1 MDRQIPIPIQ
11 AMNQNANHKDQTEC
25 VPEVVI
31 LRIPVYARVLN
42 GLKSSGK
49 TVISSNDLGKLLQIT
64 PAQIRKDLSY
74 FGKFGKQGR
83 GYNID
88 YLLSA
93 LNEILGIDQEWKAC
107 LVGVGGLGRAI
118 INYPGF
124 SPHGFEIV
132 AGYRRFEA
140 CRSLRWRHIQ
150 SKIRELSDKQTYE
163 IQLTENIQRQSF
175 TPLEEAEAF
184 KKYVDDF
191 GWGGVSELASKI
203 EKSEE
208 YVSHRIQLLK
218 LPSDA
223 KKQLMQNMISVSQS
237 LELLG
242 VPSDEQA
249 EMTRRIYDEK
259 LTVKQIRSI
268 KKAKTS
274 KKDVLDAKKEQSH
287 KITKKTKLGLKM
299 ALTRIDSVANEAH
312 TISDPKIRREVV
324 TYMMDLRYKL
334 HELLDDTIHFERVT
348 LKKNL
353 KI

>member
-1 MDRQIPIPIQ
+1 MENFDSSIIEPIEMRMVKPSPFEVR
-11 AMNQNANHKDQTEC
+11 HKIDK
-25 VPEVVI
+25 
-31 LRIPVYARVLN
+31 
-42 GLKSSGK
+42 KSSEFRSLIK
-49 TVISSNDLGKLLQIT
+49 SISEHGLLQ
-64 PAQIRKDLSY
+64 P
-74 FGKFGKQGR
+74 
-83 GYNID
+83 
-88 YLLSA
+88 
-93 LNEILGIDQEWKAC
+93 IL
-107 LVGVGGLGRAI
+107 VRTV
-118 INYPGF
+118 
-124 SPHGFEIV
+124 SHGFEIV
-132 AGYRRFEA
+132 AGYRRFQA
-140 CRSLRWRHIQ
+140 
-150 SKIRELSDKQTYE
+150 KIRELSDKQTYE

-218 LPSDA
+218 LPSNA
-223 KKQLMQNMISVSQS
+223 KKQLMQNMLSVSQS

-249 EMTRRIYDEK
+249 EMTRRIYDEH

-268 KKAKTS
+268 KKAKAP
-274 KKDVLDAKKEQSH
+274 KKDALTTKKEQSH

-299 ALTRIDSVANEAH
+299 ALSRIDSVANEAH

-334 HELLDDTIHFERVT
+334 HELLDETIHFERVT
-348 LKKNL
+348 LRKNL

>member
-1 MDRQIPIPIQ
+1 MENFDSSIIEPIEMRMVKPSPFEVR
-11 AMNQNANHKDQTEC
+11 HKIDK
-25 VPEVVI
+25 
-31 LRIPVYARVLN
+31 
-42 GLKSSGK
+42 KSSEFRSLVK
-49 TVISSNDLGKLLQIT
+49 SISEHGLLQ
-64 PAQIRKDLSY
+64 P
-74 FGKFGKQGR
+74 
-83 GYNID
+83 
-88 YLLSA
+88 
-93 LNEILGIDQEWKAC
+93 IL
-107 LVGVGGLGRAI
+107 VRTV
-118 INYPGF
+118 
-124 SPHGFEIV
+124 SHGFEIV

-150 SKIRELSDKQTYE
+150 AKIRELSDKQTYE

-208 YVSHRIQLLK
+208 YVS
-218 LPSDA
+218 
-223 KKQLMQNMISVSQS
+223 
-237 LELLG
+237 
-242 VPSDEQA
+242 SDEQA
-249 EMTRRIYDEK
+249 EMTRRIYDEH

-268 KKAKTS
+268 KKAKTG
-274 KKDVLDAKKEQSH
+274 KKDALTTKKEQSH

-299 ALTRIDSVANEAH
+299 ALSRIDSVANEAH
-312 TISDPKIRREVV
+312 TISDPKIRSEVV

-334 HELLDDTIHFERVT
+334 HELLDETIHFERVT

>member
-1 MDRQIPIPIQ
+1 MESFDSSIIEPIE
-11 AMNQNANHKDQTEC
+11 MRM
-25 VPEVVI
+25 V
-31 LRIPVYARVLN
+31 
-42 GLKSSGK
+42 KSSPFEVRHK
-49 TVISSNDLGKLLQIT
+49 IDKKSSEFRSLVKSIVEHGLLQ
-64 PAQIRKDLSY
+64 P
-74 FGKFGKQGR
+74 
-83 GYNID
+83 
-88 YLLSA
+88 
-93 LNEILGIDQEWKAC
+93 ILVRPVA
-107 LVGVGGLGRAI
+107 
-118 INYPGF
+118 N
-124 SPHGFEIV
+124 GFEIV

-163 IQLTENIQRQSF
+163 IQLTENIQRQSLS
-175 TPLEEAEAF
+175 PLEEAEAF
-184 KKYVDDF
+184 QKYVDDF

-218 LPSDA
+218 LPSAA
-223 KKQLMQNMISVSQS
+223 KKQLMQNTLSVSQS

-242 VPSDEQA
+242 VSSEEQA
-249 EMTRRIYDEK
+249 EMVQRITDEN
-259 LTVKQIRSI
+259 LTIKQNRSI
-268 KKAKTS
+268 KKSQSS
-274 KKDVLDAKKEQSH
+274 KKDPKELKKEQSAR
-287 KITKKTKLGLKM
+287 ITKKTKLGLKM
-299 ALTRIDSVANEAH
+299 ALSRIDSVANEAH

>member
-1 MDRQIPIPIQ
+1 MESFDSSIIEPIEMRMVKPSPFEVR
-11 AMNQNANHKDQTEC
+11 HKIDK
-25 VPEVVI
+25 
-31 LRIPVYARVLN
+31 
-42 GLKSSGK
+42 KSSEFRSLVKSIVEHG
-49 TVISSNDLGKLLQIT
+49 LLQ
-64 PAQIRKDLSY
+64 P
-74 FGKFGKQGR
+74 
-83 GYNID
+83 
-88 YLLSA
+88 
-93 LNEILGIDQEWKAC
+93 ILVRPVA
-107 LVGVGGLGRAI
+107 
-118 INYPGF
+118 N
-124 SPHGFEIV
+124 GFEIV

-163 IQLTENIQRQSF
+163 IQLTENIQRQSLS
-175 TPLEEAEAF
+175 PLEEAEAF
-184 KKYVDDF
+184 QKYVDDF

-218 LPSDA
+218 LPSTA
-223 KKQLMQNMISVSQS
+223 KKQLMQNTLSVSQS

-242 VPSDEQA
+242 VPSEEQA
-249 EMTRRIYDEK
+249 EMVQRITDEN
-259 LTVKQIRSI
+259 LTIKQIRSI
-268 KKAKTS
+268 KKSQSS
-274 KKDVLDAKKEQSH
+274 KKDSKELKKEQSAR
-287 KITKKTKLGLKM
+287 ITKKTKLGLKM
-299 ALTRIDSVANEAH
+299 ALSRIDSVANEAH

>member
-1 MDRQIPIPIQ
+1 METFDSSIIEPIEMRMVKHSPFEVR
-11 AMNQNANHKDQTEC
+11 HKIDK
-25 VPEVVI
+25 
-31 LRIPVYARVLN
+31 
-42 GLKSSGK
+42 KSSEFRSLVK
-49 TVISSNDLGKLLQIT
+49 SISEHGLLQ
-64 PAQIRKDLSY
+64 P
-74 FGKFGKQGR
+74 
-83 GYNID
+83 
-88 YLLSA
+88 
-93 LNEILGIDQEWKAC
+93 IL
-107 LVGVGGLGRAI
+107 VRAV
-118 INYPGF
+118 
-124 SPHGFEIV
+124 SHGFEIV

-150 SKIRELSDKQTYE
+150 AKIRELSDKQTYE

-223 KKQLMQNMISVSQS
+223 KKQLMQNMLSVSQS

-242 VPSDEQA
+242 VPSDEQS

-268 KKAKTS
+268 KKAKAP
-274 KKDVLDAKKEQSH
+274 KKDALETKKEQSH
-287 KITKKTKLGLKM
+287 RITKKTKLGLKM
-299 ALTRIDSVANEAH
+299 ALSRIDSVANEAH
-312 TISDPKIRREVV
+312 TISDPKIRSEVV

-334 HELLDDTIHFERVT
+334 HELLDETIHFERVT

>member
-1 MDRQIPIPIQ
+1 MENFDSSIIEPIEMRMVKPS
-11 AMNQNANHKDQTEC
+11 
-25 VPEVVI
+25 PFEVRNKI
-31 LRIPVYARVLN
+31 DK
-42 GLKSSGK
+42 KSSEFRSLVK
-49 TVISSNDLGKLLQIT
+49 SISEHGLLQ
-64 PAQIRKDLSY
+64 P
-74 FGKFGKQGR
+74 
-83 GYNID
+83 
-88 YLLSA
+88 
-93 LNEILGIDQEWKAC
+93 IL
-107 LVGVGGLGRAI
+107 VRTV
-118 INYPGF
+118 
-124 SPHGFEIV
+124 SHGFEIV

-150 SKIRELSDKQTYE
+150 AKIRELSDKQTYE

-223 KKQLMQNMISVSQS
+223 KKQLMQNMLSVSQS

-249 EMTRRIYDEK
+249 EMTQRIYDEK

-274 KKDVLDAKKEQSH
+274 KKDALETKKEQSH

-299 ALTRIDSVANEAH
+299 ALSRIDSVANEAH
-312 TISDPKIRREVV
+312 TISDPKIRSEVV

-334 HELLDDTIHFERVT
+334 HALLDETIHFERVT

>member
-1 MDRQIPIPIQ
+1 MESFDSSIIEPIE
-11 AMNQNANHKDQTEC
+11 MRM
-25 VPEVVI
+25 V
-31 LRIPVYARVLN
+31 
-42 GLKSSGK
+42 KSSPFEVRHK
-49 TVISSNDLGKLLQIT
+49 IDKKSSEFRSLVKSIVEHGLLQ
-64 PAQIRKDLSY
+64 P
-74 FGKFGKQGR
+74 
-83 GYNID
+83 
-88 YLLSA
+88 
-93 LNEILGIDQEWKAC
+93 ILVRPVA
-107 LVGVGGLGRAI
+107 
-118 INYPGF
+118 N
-124 SPHGFEIV
+124 GFEIV

-163 IQLTENIQRQSF
+163 IQLTENIQRQSLS
-175 TPLEEAEAF
+175 PLEEAEAF
-184 KKYVDDF
+184 QKYVDDF

-218 LPSDA
+218 LPSAA
-223 KKQLMQNMISVSQS
+223 KKQLMQNTLSVSQS

-242 VPSDEQA
+242 VPSEEQA
-249 EMTRRIYDEK
+249 EMVQRITDEN
-259 LTVKQIRSI
+259 LTIKQIRSI
-268 KKAKTS
+268 KKSQSS
-274 KKDVLDAKKEQSH
+274 KKDSKELKKEQSAR
-287 KITKKTKLGLKM
+287 ITKKTKLGLKM
-299 ALTRIDSVANEAH
+299 ALSRIDSVANEAH

>member
-1 MDRQIPIPIQ
+1 MENFDSSIIEPIEMRMVKPSPFEVR
-11 AMNQNANHKDQTEC
+11 HKIDK
-25 VPEVVI
+25 
-31 LRIPVYARVLN
+31 
-42 GLKSSGK
+42 KSSEFRSLVK
-49 TVISSNDLGKLLQIT
+49 SISEHGLLQ
-64 PAQIRKDLSY
+64 P
-74 FGKFGKQGR
+74 
-83 GYNID
+83 
-88 YLLSA
+88 
-93 LNEILGIDQEWKAC
+93 IL
-107 LVGVGGLGRAI
+107 VRTV
-118 INYPGF
+118 
-124 SPHGFEIV
+124 SHGFEIV

-150 SKIRELSDKQTYE
+150 AKIRELSDKQTYE

-242 VPSDEQA
+242 VPTDEQA
-249 EMTRRIYDEK
+249 EMTRRIYDEH

-268 KKAKTS
+268 KKAKTG
-274 KKDVLDAKKEQSH
+274 KKDALTTKKEQSH

-299 ALTRIDSVANEAH
+299 ALSRIDSVANEAH
-312 TISDPKIRREVV
+312 TISDPKIRSEVV
-324 TYMMDLRYKL
+324 TYMMDLRL
-334 HELLDDTIHFERVT
+334 SLIH
-348 LKKNL
+348 
-353 KI
+353 I